1 MNHPLG
7 PVGMVPYLPT
17 HNHRSNMPCI
27 AGCPVKD
34 WNEHVAMYGN
44 PYDKMATDIINQE
57 NK

>member
-1 MNHPLG
+1 
-7 PVGMVPYLPT
+7 MVPYLPT